1 MELTVYY
8 KDSTYENYEIDNT
21 NNFRVEYRINEFSI
35 KNIVGQ
41 RVFINI
47 WNGIKQ
53 KGVDQVDKVS
63 YKDTALSIML
73 ENITS
78 TKYTLQTKS
87 EEMREYLIFEY

>member
-1 MELTVYY
+1 MELTIYY
-8 KDSTYENYEIDNT
+8 KDSTYENYEIANT

-78 TKYTLQTKS
+78 TKYTIQTKS

>member
-1 MELTVYY
+1 MELTIYY

-21 NNFRVEYRINEFSI
+21 NNFKVEYRINEFSI
-35 KNIVGQ
+35 KNTVGQ
-41 RVFINI
+41 KVFINL
-47 WNGIKQ
+47 WNNIKQ

-63 YKDTALSIML
+63 YKDTALNVLL

-78 TKYTLQTKS
+78 TKYTLQTKI